1 MPERSLT
8 VGARAPDFSIPITS
22 GPASERRQVTLDAYA
37 DRWLILVFYSRDFSL
52 L

>member
-8 VGARAPDFSIPITS
+8 VGARAPDFLVPITS
-22 GPASERRQVTLDAYA
+22 GTAAERGQGTLDSYA